1 MSLTLSLSLSF
12 SSSLSSVFTRTFCDA
27 DKALLSCPA
36 GMRVVFHNTL
46 FYGQMNTSESCPVTA
61 SGSCSSGLK
70 YGVMNEYCWG
80 VNKCD
85 IPKISATEFKL
96 RQCKDTSNYLTIHH
110 SCQRGKC
117 SSSTATA
124 SLLPFFFLSSGL
136 LFKRQMC
143 SCSFFYVPSRSVDTH
158 TKVLTKKNDDND
170 QAPR

>member
-1 MSLTLSLSLSF
+1 MSLLLSLSLSLSF

-70 YGVMNEYCWG
+70 YGVMNEYCSG

-85 IPKISATEFKL
+85 IPTISATEFNL

-124 SLLPFFFLSSGL
+124 NLLPFFFLSSDL

-143 SCSFFYVPSRSVDTH
+143 SCSYFYVVSICRYAHKSIDWE
-158 TKVLTKKNDDND
+158 
-170 QAPR
+170 RWW